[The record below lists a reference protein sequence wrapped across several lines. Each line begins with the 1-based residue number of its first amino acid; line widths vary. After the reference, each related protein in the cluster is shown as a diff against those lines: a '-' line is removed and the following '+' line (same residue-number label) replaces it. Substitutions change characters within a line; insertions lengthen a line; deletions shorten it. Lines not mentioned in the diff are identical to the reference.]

1 MLGLLALRLPA
12 CALVL
17 GRATTGLMSVDLKQT
32 TRDRQTLLPVK
43 VLGNGWRGQPQAMKN
58 ENPFGAVSFVS
69 ASHTFVSELY

>member
-1 MLGLLALRLPA
+1 
-12 CALVL
+12 
-17 GRATTGLMSVDLKQT
+17 MSVDLKQT